1 MAAMM
6 EGHCL
11 KAPWAWP
18 LDDFDR
24 KRGKLHKDIKSKALG
39 RETVMKLYSRPLS
52 PYSSIVRAL
61 AYIKDV
67 PLKIIAPP
75 AGFPIPE
82 EFRAISPMNRIPVL
96 ITGSGET
103 IVESVVIA
111 EYLEERFPEPALLP
125 ADSKD
130 RALVRMFARITDL
143 DVLTP
148 AMKLFELHSVPKKNN
163 AEIDVQFARL
173 HHGLAAIEARMAQ
186 GPFALGD
193 DISFADAWLTPTRF
207 IFNNFRVMTGRHELL
222 DAYPKFD
229 AYEQI
234 ASQHPAL
241 SRVWG
246 EMTDGLTM
254 FLSEL
259 EMGAA

>member
-1 MAAMM
+1 
-6 EGHCL
+6 
-11 KAPWAWP
+11 
-18 LDDFDR
+18 
-24 KRGKLHKDIKSKALG
+24 
-39 RETVMKLYSRPLS
+39 MKLYSRPLS

-61 AYIKDV
+61 AYIKNV
-67 PLKIIAPP
+67 PLKVIAPP
-75 AGFPIPE
+75 PGFPIPE
-82 EFRAISPMNRIPVL
+82 AFRSISPLNRIPVL

-125 ADSKD
+125 KDSKD

-143 DVLTP
+143 DVLAPT
-148 AMKLFELHSVPKKNN
+148 MKLFELYFVPQRNEADIK
-163 AEIDVQFARL
+163 AQFARL
-173 HHGLAAIEARMAQ
+173 HHGLAAIEARMAH

-207 IFNNFRVMTGRHELL
+207 VFNNFRATIGRPDLL
-222 DAYPKFD
+222 DAHPKFD

-234 ASQHPAL
+234 ALQHPAL

-246 EMTDGLTM
+246 EMTDGLKI

>member
-1 MAAMM
+1 
-6 EGHCL
+6 
-11 KAPWAWP
+11 
-18 LDDFDR
+18 
-24 KRGKLHKDIKSKALG
+24 
-39 RETVMKLYSRPLS
+39 MKLYSRPLS

-75 AGFPIPE
+75 SGFPIPE
-82 EFRAISPMNRIPVL
+82 EFRAISPLNRIPVL

-111 EYLEERFPEPALLP
+111 EYLEERFPDPALLP
-125 ADSKD
+125 EDSKD

-148 AMKLFELHSVPKKNN
+148 TMKLFELHSLPQRNS
-163 AEIDVQFARL
+163 AEIDAQFTRL
-173 HHGLAAIEARMAQ
+173 HHGLAAIEARMAH

-193 DISFADAWLTPTRF
+193 EISFADAWLTPTRF
-207 IFNNFRVMTGRHELL
+207 IFNNLRVMTGRPDLL
-222 DAYPKFD
+222 DAYPKFE

-234 ASQHPAL
+234 ALQDPAL

-246 EMTDGLTM
+246 EMTDGTKI

>member
-1 MAAMM
+1 
-6 EGHCL
+6 
-11 KAPWAWP
+11 
-18 LDDFDR
+18 
-24 KRGKLHKDIKSKALG
+24 
-39 RETVMKLYSRPLS
+39 MKLYSRPLS

-75 AGFPIPE
+75 PGFPIPE
-82 EFRAISPMNRIPVL
+82 EFRAVSPMNRIPVL

-125 ADSKD
+125 PDSKD

-148 AMKLFELHSVPKKNN
+148 TMKLFELHFVPKRNN
-163 AEIDVQFARL
+163 AEIDAQFARL
-173 HHGLAAIEARMAQ
+173 HHGLAVIEARMVQ
-186 GPFALGD
+186 GPFALGN

-207 IFNNFRVMTGRHELL
+207 IFNNFRAMTGRHALL

-246 EMTDGLTM
+246 EMTDGLKI

>member
-1 MAAMM
+1 
-6 EGHCL
+6 
-11 KAPWAWP
+11 
-18 LDDFDR
+18 
-24 KRGKLHKDIKSKALG
+24 
-39 RETVMKLYSRPLS
+39 MKLYSRPLS
-52 PYSSIVRAL
+52 PYSSIVRGL
-61 AYIKDV
+61 AYLKDL
-67 PLKIIAPP
+67 PLKIVAPP
-75 AGFPIPE
+75 AGFPLPE
-82 EFRAISPMNRIPVL
+82 EFRAISPLNRIPVL

-130 RALVRMFARITDL
+130 RALVRMFSRIVDL

-148 AMKLFELHSVPKKNN
+148 VMRLFELHFVP
-163 AEIDVQFARL
+163 ARDEAAIAAQFTRL
-173 HHGLAAIEARMAQ
+173 HHGLTAVEARMAQ

-193 DISFADAWLTPTRF
+193 RLSFADAWLTPTRF
-207 IFNNFRVMTGRHELL
+207 VFNHFREMTGRKDLL

-234 ASQHPAL
+234 ALQQPAL

-246 EMTDGLTM
+246 EMSDGLKI

-259 EMGAA
+259 EAGAA